1 MARLCSTLDSPNNAV
16 EPMTP
21 SVSALLV
28 QPLVLAVAN
37 TPNALDDFFAATDLT
52 HALIADVDAR
62 VTPAQ
67 LCVAWAQAIRVS
79 GDATLALRIA
89 DATPVGAFGVV
100 EYVCRAAPTVGD
112 ALVQWVR
119 YLRILNDAV
128 TVGLV
133 ENGAVVHLRVLED
146 CDARAP
152 ASHELC
158 FALVAARLRELATR
172 WVPLV
177 SVDFA
182 HRVENPAAYE
192 RFFDAPVRFGC
203 ETTQLSFQRAAL
215 ASPMKTADPALLAIL
230 TRHADALTTPPRTTD
245 RPFTAQVRRV
255 LATALRSNEGH
266 VDAVAKHLAVTTRSL
281 QRRMKEEG
289 SSFNA
294 VREEVRRDLAHRYI
308 DEGMAL
314 SEVAFLLGFSEPS
327 AFFRAFKRWTGLT
340 PLESK
345 SARRASAAAS

>member
-1 MARLCSTLDSPNNAV
+1 MS
-16 EPMTP
+16 P

-28 QPLVLAVAN
+28 QPLVLAVASA
-37 TPNALDDFFAATDLT
+37 PNALDDFFAATDLT
-52 HALIADVDAR
+52 HALIADADAR

-67 LCVAWAQAIRVS
+67 LCVAWAQAIRLS
-79 GDATLALRIA
+79 GDSTLALRIA
-89 DATPVGAFGVV
+89 EEIPAGAFGVV
-100 EYVCRAAPTVGD
+100 EYVCRSAPTVGD
-112 ALVQWVR
+112 TLSQWIR

-133 ENGAVVHLRVLED
+133 ESGDTVHLRVLED

-158 FALVAARLRELATR
+158 FALVALRIRQLATR
-172 WVPLV
+172 PMPLV
-177 SVDFA
+177 GVEFS
-182 HRVENPAAYE
+182 HRAADPAAYE
-192 RFFDAPVRFGC
+192 RFFGAPVRFGSD
-203 ETTQLSFQRAAL
+203 TTQLSFPRAAL

-230 TRHADALTTPPRTTD
+230 TRAADALSMPRSAD

-255 LATALRSNEGH
+255 LASALRSNEGH
-266 VDAVAKHLAVTTRSL
+266 VDAVAKRLAVTTRSL

-345 SARRASAAAS
+345 TRRAAAPS

>member
-1 MARLCSTLDSPNNAV
+1 MA
-16 EPMTP
+16 P

-28 QPLVLAVAN
+28 QPLVLAVASV
-37 TPNALDDFFAATDLT
+37 PNALDEFFAATDLT
-52 HALIADVDAR
+52 HALLADVDAR

-67 LCVAWAQAIRVS
+67 LCVGWAQAIRLS

-89 DATPVGAFGVV
+89 EATPAGAFGVV

-112 ALVQWVR
+112 ALTQWVR

-133 ENGAVVHLRVLED
+133 ESGNAVHLRVLED
-146 CDARAP
+146 CEARAP

-172 WVPLV
+172 PMPLV
-177 SVDFA
+177 GVEFS
-182 HRVENPAAYE
+182 HRVADRASYE
-192 RFFDAPVRFGC
+192 RFFGAPVRFGA

-215 ASPMKTADPALLAIL
+215 ASPLKTADPTLLAIL
-230 TRHADALTTPPRTTD
+230 TRAADGIATPRTAD

-255 LATALRSNEGH
+255 LASALRSNEGH

-294 VREEVRRDLAHRYI
+294 IREEVRRDLAHRYI

-345 SARRASAAAS
+345 TRRAAAAS